1 MRFKIRFIDF
11 VILVSIGLSSIGVSG
26 CAKSSLKSMFGN
38 DAISEMGE
46 LETASLVIWHESY
59 EVARAESERTGKP
72 ILADFTGSDWCQ
84 WCVKLRQDV
93 FDQPE
98 FENWARENVVLLE
111 LDYPRRGMQSPEI
124 KKQNEMLKQK
134 YAISSYPTV
143 LLIDPNGSQIGKM
156 GYMKNPSEWISA
168 ADAQLYPV
176 AGQ

>member
-1 MRFKIRFIDF
+1 
-11 VILVSIGLSSIGVSG
+11 
-26 CAKSSLKSMFGN
+26 
-38 DAISEMGE
+38 
-46 LETASLVIWHESY
+46 
-59 EVARAESERTGKP
+59 
-72 ILADFTGSDWCQ
+72 
-84 WCVKLRQDV
+84 V